1 MRHSIPADQARQHG
15 RWMMGLRRHGGPG
28 LLLATV
34 LPVLAGVVLVGQ
46 AWLLAD
52 ILGRAIVAGEG
63 RTVLLPSVAVLACLF
78 GLRVLL
84 GLVAERAGTQA
95 AERIKVALRGTL
107 FDRML
112 SHQPGWIAARPSGA
126 LSAALVDHVEALD
139 GFVARFMPAMVQ
151 AAVLPIAFAVLVL
164 PVDWVVGLLFLVTA
178 PLIPLFMAL
187 VGWGTEAATRANAQA
202 FSRLSGLFA
211 DRLRGMLALKLFGR
225 AADETR
231 LVRDSSEDLRRR
243 TLGVLRIAFLS
254 SAVLEFFAALGVA
267 GVALYV
273 GLSYLGLVDLRGTA
287 LGLQAGLFCLL
298 MAPEVYQ
305 PLRLLAAHYHDRAA
319 AKAAVAEIAQQF
331 GELPA
336 VGARLRPAEEETVT
350 DDGKALDLVV
360 EGLRLH
366 ASDRRTIVLDEVDLR
381 MTAGSHVALVG
392 ESGSGKTSLLEA
404 LARLR
409 SAEGTIAIGG
419 CPLAGLPEARL
430 RAMVAMV
437 GQRPRIFAGS
447 IAENIRVGRPRA
459 SEAEVRRAADLA
471 LVTEFAPDLAMPLGE
486 NGLGLSGGEAHRV
499 ALARLFLRDPGLI
512 LLDEP
517 TAHLDLQTE
526 QRLLDNLMAFAR
538 GRTML
543 VATHSATV
551 AARMDRTLRIA
562 GHSVLPTPQRRE
574 RQPTL
579 PMESVA

>member
-1 MRHSIPADQARQHG
+1 
-15 RWMMGLRRHGGPG
+15 MMGLRRHGGPG

>member
-1 MRHSIPADQARQHG
+1 
-15 RWMMGLRRHGGPG
+15 MGLRRHGGPG